1 MNISPYFRNLRT
13 AYVAELDDLTSD
25 SEGNNILGKRLLQRR
40 KEMEFLVHM
49 LEISPEMVAVVF
61 HKGFRFTELAVMD
74 HLVSLDADE
83 LPEWNSLTD
92 SIALEPWTRDLV
104 ETVQKQPMGDWFLA
118 VAVALEYLYHQPEH
132 PHFADAD
139 EREES
144 EDEDAEEQEARLRDE
159 AGADWMASQGFDRK
173 E

>member
-1 MNISPYFRNLRT
+1 M
-13 AYVAELDDLTSD
+13 
-25 SEGNNILGKRLLQRR
+25 
-40 KEMEFLVHM
+40 
-49 LEISPEMVAVVF
+49 
-61 HKGFRFTELAVMD
+61 MD
-74 HLVSLDADE
+74 HLVSLDTDE